1 MRRWPTP
8 SVLSRSALVRRAN
21 MRGEKS
27 TMLIDCSPVALD
39 CFLNSVFLYLAS
51 KVSGVCVRLL
61 VLFGS
66 VSFVPREG

>member
-1 MRRWPTP
+1 
-8 SVLSRSALVRRAN
+8 

-27 TMLIDCSPVALD
+27 TMLIDCAPVALD